1 MYFAEPSCA
10 YEHIYRKYMH
20 YYYYYY
26 YYYYIIII
34 LLLLLLLLKQ
44 VDLLLQYLSAAFSL

>member
-20 YYYYYY
+20 YYYY
-26 YYYYIIII
+26 II

-44 VDLLLQYLSAAFSL
+44 VDLLLQYLSAAFSS

>member
-26 YYYYIIII
+26 YYIIII

-44 VDLLLQYLSAAFSL
+44 GDLLLQYLSAAFSL

>member
-20 YYYYYY
+20 YYYY
-26 YYYYIIII
+26 II

>member
-1 MYFAEPSCA
+1 MYFAEPSCT

-26 YYYYIIII
+26 YIIII
-34 LLLLLLLLKQ
+34 LLLLLSLLKQ

>member
-20 YYYYYY
+20 YYYYYCY
-26 YYYYIIII
+26 YYI

-44 VDLLLQYLSAAFSL
+44 VDLLLQYLSAAFSS

>member
-20 YYYYYY
+20 YYC

>member
-20 YYYYYY
+20 YYYYN
-26 YYYYIIII
+26 I

-44 VDLLLQYLSAAFSL
+44 VDLLLQYLSAAFSS

>member
-20 YYYYYY
+20 YY

>member
-20 YYYYYY
+20 YYYYY